1 MGYYYNII
9 AQCGWRM
16 LPMQKLQGAGRRLKF
31 ELQGKNR
38 QRNHSEMFFET
49 AGKKIE

>member
-1 MGYYYNII
+1 MRLAN
-9 AQCGWRM
+9 A
-16 LPMQKLQGAGRRLKF
+16 PHAKTVQGAGRRLKF

-49 AGKKIE
+49 AGEKN